1 MREILLKSMLAKG
14 DEIDVDVMKLNRKQL
29 EEMLEN
35 EGIYLEDYIVPVA
48 KE

>member
-35 EGIYLEDYIVPVA
+35 EGIYL
-48 KE
+48 